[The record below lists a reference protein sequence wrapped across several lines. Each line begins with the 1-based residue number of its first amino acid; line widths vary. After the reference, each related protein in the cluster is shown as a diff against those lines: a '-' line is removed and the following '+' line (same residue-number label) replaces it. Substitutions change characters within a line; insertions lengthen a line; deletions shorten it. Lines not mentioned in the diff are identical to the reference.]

1 MEAPRLLSLSSSL
14 KQITPRFSITRN
26 LNSSY
31 SSSSS
36 SSSSCF
42 KFVHCCF
49 TKKRPPNKKTT
60 TSTSSSY
67 WDSNAE
73 SFRSDRFKFNFDDE
87 LSEEDEYD
95 RYDSRWRENR
105 KRKWWSDDDDD
116 DNDDYSEGGSGVVEE
131 VIDRVWLFKVLR
143 SFGWLLPAILM
154 SMLLA
159 TGPKAFLMALA
170 LPLGQSA
177 LSFAIDK
184 VFGRI
189 QDRPKSR
196 PRPKT
201 KRKPFARA
209 ASNVEVNEEEFDE
222 SSGISEGKPGYQSWV
237 ATDDGPFKQNV
248 DQHKPSFGGWDE
260 LDRRQRSDKGTTRR
274 RRQTVGGTPR
284 QGVEKAKMSRRGRRR
299 EAPLLLRLLISVFPF
314 LGSWTR
320 LL

>member
-1 MEAPRLLSLSSSL
+1 MEAPRLLLLSSSL
-14 KQITPRFSITRN
+14 KQIIPLSSNLRNPNFS
-26 LNSSY
+26 Y
-31 SSSSS
+31 
-36 SSSSCF
+36 SSSCF

-49 TKKRPPNKKTT
+49 TKKRPPTKTT
-60 TSTSSSY
+60 ISTSSSY

-73 SFRSDRFKFNFDDE
+73 SFRSNRFKFNFDDE
-87 LSEEDEYD
+87 LSDEDEYD
-95 RYDSRWRENR
+95 NYDFKWGESP
-105 KRKWWSDDDDD
+105 KRKWWSDDDD
-116 DNDDYSEGGSGVVEE
+116 NSERGAGVVEE
-131 VIDRVWLFKVLR
+131 VIDRVWFFKVLR
-143 SFGWLLPAILM
+143 SFGWLLPAIMM

-189 QDRPKSR
+189 QDKPKSR
-196 PRPKT
+196 PRPKS

-209 ASNVEVNEEEFDE
+209 ASYVEVNEEELDE
-222 SSGISEGKPGYQSWV
+222 SSGSSEARQGYQSWV
-237 ATDDGPFKQNV
+237 ATEDGPVKQNV
-248 DQHKPSFGGWDE
+248 DQRKPSFGGWDE
-260 LDRRQRSDKGTTRR
+260 LDRRQRSEKATTRR
-274 RRQTVGGTPR
+274 RRPTAGVPPR

-314 LGSWTR
+314 LGSWTK